1 MKIGITPK
9 LKSIYNLK
17 KENRKHQ
24 LVSQKACVQLTQTEF
39 DILKH
44 CDGNKSLSTI
54 VHYISL
60 DYQGYPNYENI
71 KNVIYIGYENGWLE

>member
-1 MKIGITPK
+1 MKIGIRPK
-9 LKSIYNLK
+9 LKSSYNLK
-17 KENRKHQ
+17 NEHTKHK
-24 LVSQKACVQLTQTEF
+24 LVSKKMCVQLTQTEF

-54 VHYISL
+54 VYCISL

-71 KNVIYIGYENGWLE
+71 KSVIHTGYENGWLE